1 MGDTM
6 KELVLSK
13 WVLLYP
19 DSLSCIFDE
28 SKKKVVFLTKEY
40 DEIHLVVEVVSEKL
54 VFQPRW
60 NVVITELDKFKYEI
74 KTNS

>member
-1 MGDTM
+1 MN
-6 KELVLSK
+6 ELVLSK

-40 DEIHLVVEVVSEKL
+40 DEIHLVVEVASEKL

-60 NVVITELDKFKYEI
+60 NVAIIELGEHKYEI

>member
-1 MGDTM
+1 MRA
-6 KELVLSK
+6 
-13 WVLLYP
+13 
-19 DSLSCIFDE
+19 
-28 SKKKVVFLTKEY
+28 KKVVFLTKEY

-74 KTNS
+74 KQIVNWIIGLAIILTLKNLIRKTG

>member
-1 MGDTM
+1 MN
-6 KELVLSK
+6 ELVLSK

-19 DSLSCIFDE
+19 YSLSCIFDE

-40 DEIHLVVEVVSEKL
+40 DEIHLVVEVASEKL

-60 NVVITELDKFKYEI
+60 NVAITELDEHKYEI